1 MQIVIITLSCLNA
14 ATVMANYYS
23 TAWMNGIV
31 GKMCFVEFGAPNAA
45 TVIAELLQ
53 RCRMNNVIFEMF
65 VL

>member
-1 MQIVIITLSCLNA
+1 
-14 ATVMANYYS
+14 
-23 TAWMNGIV
+23 MNGIV